1 MPRAQ
6 GAGTRV
12 RAVPADAR
20 GSSRPWI
27 VLILIR
33 RPLTSRSTQIDGDD
47 HSPRDSHSVV
57 WVGSK
62 HGSTEWQVIHI

>member
-20 GSSRPWI
+20 IVPTVDRADFDTSSVNISQYSNRR
-27 VLILIR
+27 R
-33 RPLTSRSTQIDGDD
+33 RPLSE
-47 HSPRDSHSVV
+47 SHSVV

-62 HGSTEWQVIHI
+62 HGSKWQVIHI